1 MAEPAELM
9 QCMEVWGGNQPVA
22 SAVVMAGLEAWVFSK
37 PFGNAD
43 GGGDVYYVSSCA
55 TGRITRLL
63 LADVAGHGAGAGD
76 LAIVLRR
83 LMRQFVN
90 QLDQTRFV
98 RLMNSHFTE
107 LSEAGVFATAVVTT
121 YFATTNH
128 LSLCNAGHP
137 PPLIYRAA
145 SGRWEFLE
153 RVADTTSLP
162 HDLPLGIIDALD
174 YTEFEVGLRKG
185 DMVLCYT
192 DSLIEARFPNGEQL
206 GTAGLLQVVNALDVS
221 QPGDLIAALLAAIIA
236 RTGDQGLASDDVTAL
251 LFRAKGDTGHT
262 GWRKWV
268 AAPIVLSR
276 GLFRSATARGEPI
289 PWPDFTI
296 ANIGGA
302 MLRPLGR
309 LWRGPAARR

>member
-1 MAEPAELM
+1 MADAPELM

-22 SAVVMAGLEAWVFSK
+22 SAVEMAGLEAWVFSK
-37 PFGNAD
+37 PFGNAG

-90 QLDQTRFV
+90 HLDQTRFV

-121 YFATTNH
+121 YFATNNH

-137 PPLIYRAA
+137 PPLMYRAA
-145 SGRWEFLE
+145 VRRWEFLE
-153 RVADTTSLP
+153 RVADVSSLP
-162 HDLPLGIIDALD
+162 HDLPLGIADAFD
-174 YTEFEVGLRKG
+174 YTEFEVRLRKG

-192 DSLIEARFPNGEQL
+192 DSLIEARFPDGQQL
-206 GTAGLLQVVNALDVS
+206 GTAGLLEVINAVDVS
-221 QPGDLIAALLAAIIA
+221 QPGNLISALMSAIIA
-236 RTGDQGLASDDVTAL
+236 CTGDLGLASDDVTAL
-251 LFRAKGDTGHT
+251 LFRAKGDHGRT
-262 GWRKWV
+262 GWRAWV

-276 GLFRSATARGEPI
+276 GLFRSVTARGEPI

-296 ANIGGA
+296 ANLGGA
-302 MLRPLGR
+302 ILSPLGR
-309 LWRGPAARR
+309 LWRGRAKRR